1 MGPRKSKPKPPPV
14 AEIAPEIRMESPTTT
29 NMSSGFH
36 MLEIH
41 GETMS
46 LMVIMLILLGV
57 WAFTTWRAMS
67 WRRKQTAKRQTRL
80 REEMNMELGIIPE
93 NTTRTMQIPART
105 RQIPTLSPLLHQE
118 EQLSM
123 LLPIVS
129 ALATQAQAREDINR
143 CQGRITE
150 IPDTSRTGPNRGQQR
165 PKQQRPREWQDNS
178 HSESESLFQ
187 SGRPLK
193 ATQ

>member
-46 LMVIMLILLGV
+46 LLVIVLILPGV

-67 WRRKQTAKRQTRL
+67 WKRKRSAKRESRL
-80 REEMNMELGIIPE
+80 KDEMAGAPKLGILPE
-93 NTTRTMQIPART
+93 PTSRTTATAISTRARQAQT
-105 RQIPTLSPLLHQE
+105 FNPLIHQE
-118 EQLSM
+118 EQLRM

-150 IPDTSRTGPNRGQQR
+150 LPDMSRSGQGRGHQR
-165 PKQQRPREWQDNS
+165 PKQPRAAAREWRDS
-178 HSESESLFQ
+178 PSESESLFQ
-187 SGRPLK
+187 TG
-193 ATQ
+193 

>member
-1 MGPRKSKPKPPPV
+1 MGPKKSKPKPPPV

-67 WRRKQTAKRQTRL
+67 WRKKQAAKRDTRL
-80 REEMNMELGIIPE
+80 REEMNLEMGILPEATPRTTAIPG
-93 NTTRTMQIPART
+93 RARQAQT
-105 RQIPTLSPLLHQE
+105 FSPLLQQE
-118 EQLSM
+118 EQLRM

-129 ALATQAQAREDINR
+129 ALATQAQAREDISR

-150 IPDTSRTGPNRGQQR
+150 LPDTSRSGQNRGQQR
-165 PKQQRPREWQDNS
+165 PKQPRPREWQDNS
-178 HSESESLFQ
+178 QSESESLFQ
-187 SGRPLK
+187 AGRPIR